1 MSVNV
6 LVTAAGGIVGQGILK
21 SLKLSNK
28 CGNSSVIYNIF
39 GADMNP
45 LAAGLYRCNTGIV
58 VPPAQSADYV
68 EVIIDICKSKAI
80 TGIFVGSDSELLILT
95 AAKER
100 IEKESGAKVL
110 SGPLEAISIARDKWK
125 TYEFCKANNIH
136 CAESALPQDRESFTR
151 EFGFPIVVKP
161 REGYGSVHFRVVH
174 NMTQIEQAISA
185 IEAEGWHPIVQ
196 RYLAD
201 ASNDSS
207 YRHIGNSSEFTTGIT
222 VNNTGKRVMSSVSIN
237 KILKSGQTYKA
248 LIDDFPNVRRA
259 AEAAALRLGA
269 TGPIN
274 IQTKLE
280 GDLPV
285 IFEINP
291 RFSATCPMRAVAGV
305 NEPDIVFRNVL
316 NNENVQ
322 IHSYRKLV
330 CIRYINEVFTS
341 FSSYEHA
348 INSKQIDI
356 DNNDSFIPDYF

>member
-1 MSVNV
+1 MIGNI
-6 LVTAAGGIVGQGILK
+6 LVTAAGGIVGQGLIK

-28 CGNSSVIYNIF
+28 CGNSSVAYNIL

-58 VPPAQSADYV
+58 VPPAQSPDYV

-80 TGIFVGSDSELLILT
+80 AGIFVGSDSELLILT

-110 SGPLEAISIARDKWK
+110 SGPLDAILIARDKWR

-136 CAESALPQDRESFTR
+136 CADSALPQDREHFVR
-151 EFGFPIVVKP
+151 EFRFPIVVKP
-161 REGYGSVHFRVVH
+161 REGYGSVHFYVVH
-174 NMTQIEQAISA
+174 DVTHMEQAISA
-185 IEAEGWHPIVQ
+185 IEAEGWHPIIQ

-201 ASNDSS
+201 ANNDSS
-207 YRHIGNSSEFTTGIT
+207 YKHIGNSSEFTTGIT
-222 VNNTGKRVMSSVSIN
+222 VDKTGQRVMSSISIN

-259 AEAAALRLGA
+259 AEAAALRLGS
-269 TGPIN
+269 TGPVN
-274 IQTKLE
+274 IQAKLE

-305 NEPDIVFRNVL
+305 NEPDIVFRNVWNDEDL
-316 NNENVQ
+316 QVDN
-322 IHSYRKLV
+322 YRKLV
-330 CIRYINEVFTS
+330 CIRYVNEIFTS
-341 FSSYEHA
+341 YSSYEHV
-348 INSKQIDI
+348 INSKQIDREK
-356 DNNDSFIPDYF
+356 NDSFIPDYF